1 MRLPVAVALLLAA
14 CRAGDHVDTLVVHP
28 MHGLSNR
35 VLGIVSTMQLGAL
48 LDAKVLVEWR
58 MDDSKFIG
66 ASMRE
71 LFNMSELPA
80 FAGPFRRQRLNR
92 PRSDWDGACAG
103 YYRQQRSGWHT
114 AGGGGGFA
122 GPDPAA
128 AFLDYMATRA
138 PPCNDTALAEAGRAG
153 KRRRAPVVARDG
165 CGAHFDAE
173 AAVGTCARA
182 GAADLTLGLSLWSSV
197 VPLNGSCA
205 YAFLPAT
212 RETLD
217 LVRWLPPSTLGVHV
231 RRGNLDAAWA
241 RATDAEW
248 FDAVDAALAKR
259 GLAHVFL
266 ASDDGRLHETFAARY
281 GDTLLPRF
289 EDLPSSKRVAVA
301 GARGVPRG
309 DDGHRRGHLWSRD
322 GNLVSLAEQLS
333 LGSADAVLGTWGST
347 FSSVAA
353 AWFDRPVDYV
363 PAPRDAACV
372 ASEAEA
378 AACPWRGKAHYPTSE
393 SSWRFGAKCPELND
407 AVERRRRGEPARLDV
422 AAARRRAGLPAG
434 AGDDAPRRRP
444 RRKRRPWA

>member
-1 MRLPVAVALLLAA
+1 
-14 CRAGDHVDTLVVHP
+14 

-48 LDAKVLVEWR
+48 LDAKVLVDWR

-103 YYRQQRSGWHT
+103 YYRQRRSGWHT

-138 PPCNDTALAEAGRAG
+138 PPCNDTGARRGGPLASA
-153 KRRRAPVVARDG
+153 
-165 CGAHFDAE
+165 
-173 AAVGTCARA
+173 ARA
-182 GAADLTLGLSLWSSV
+182 GRLT
-197 VPLNGSCA
+197 
-205 YAFLPAT
+205 
-212 RETLD
+212 
-217 LVRWLPPSTLGVHV
+217 
-231 RRGNLDAAWA
+231 
-241 RATDAEW
+241 
-248 FDAVDAALAKR
+248 
-259 GLAHVFL
+259 
-266 ASDDGRLHETFAARY
+266 
-281 GDTLLPRF
+281 
-289 EDLPSSKRVAVA
+289 SSKRVAVA
-301 GARGVPRG
+301 GARGAAG
-309 DDGHRRGHLWSRD
+309 RRRPPGGPLWSRG
-322 GNLVSLAEQLS
+322 GNVVSLAEQLS

-363 PAPRDAACV
+363 PARATRPASRRGRRGVPR
-372 ASEAEA
+372 
-378 AACPWRGKAHYPTSE
+378 RGKAHYPTAE
-393 SSWRFGAKCPELND
+393 SSWRFGAKCPELNA

-422 AAARRRAGLPAG
+422 AALALAPLGSQGAG
-434 AGDDAPRRRP
+434 ADAPRRRP
-444 RRKRRPWA
+444 RRKRRPWLG